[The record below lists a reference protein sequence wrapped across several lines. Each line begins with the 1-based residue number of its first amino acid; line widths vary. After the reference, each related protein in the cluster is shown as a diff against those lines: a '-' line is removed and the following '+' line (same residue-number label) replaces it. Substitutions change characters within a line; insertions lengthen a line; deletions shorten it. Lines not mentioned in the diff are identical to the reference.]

1 MKTVFLTTA
10 ALLLIATANAHAT
23 SRKPD
28 PFTDG
33 ARADAVIRQLAAR
46 GTPPKLADEQFRT
59 LAARKADPYT
69 DGAVRT
75 VDPYTDG
82 AAKPVDTFAD
92 GA

>member
-10 ALLLIATANAHAT
+10 ILLIATANAHAT

-33 ARADAVIRQLAAR
+33 ARAGAVIQQLSAR
-46 GTPPKLADEQFRT
+46 SASPNLADEQFRT
-59 LAARKADPYT
+59 LAVRKPDPYT

-75 VDPYTDG
+75 IDPYADG

>member
-10 ALLLIATANAHAT
+10 ALLIATTTANAHAT

-33 ARADAVIRQLAAR
+33 ARADAVIGQLAAR
-46 GTPPKLADEQFRT
+46 SMPPKLADEQFRT

-69 DGAVRT
+69 DGA
-75 VDPYTDG
+75 
-82 AAKPVDTFAD
+82 AKPVDTFTN

>member
-10 ALLLIATANAHAT
+10 ALLIATANAHAT

-33 ARADAVIRQLAAR
+33 ARADAVIQQLAAR
-46 GTPPKLADEQFRT
+46 SAPPKLVDEQFRT
-59 LAARKADPYT
+59 LAVRKTDPYT
-69 DGAVRT
+69 DGAVRS
-75 VDPYTDG
+75 VDAYADG

>member
-10 ALLLIATANAHAT
+10 ALLIAAANAQAT

-33 ARADAVIRQLAAR
+33 ARAQAAVQQLAAR
-46 GTPPKLADEQFRT
+46 STPPKLVDEQYRT
-59 LAARKADPYT
+59 LAVRKT
-69 DGAVRT
+69 
-75 VDPYTDG
+75 DPYTDG
-82 AAKPVDTFAD
+82 AAKPVDAFTD

>member
-10 ALLLIATANAHAT
+10 ALLIATANAQAT
-23 SRKPD
+23 TRKPD

-33 ARADAVIRQLAAR
+33 ARADAAIQQLATRSTA
-46 GTPPKLADEQFRT
+46 PNLADDQFRT
-59 LAARKADPYT
+59 VAVRKADPYT
-69 DGAVRT
+69 DGAVRS

-82 AAKPVDTFAD
+82 AARPVDVFTD